1 MITHIKKERE
11 MEKKKLNL
19 EINEIGPM
27 AEKLNLAA
35 LPGPCGP
42 CGQGLFDG
50 PAPSNRG
57 WWDSSSHRSSAYA
70 IEAASLGGWYSAGP
84 WGALAFGLTTA
95 AITCGSCHPRGRRS
109 HQNSVESDR

>member
-1 MITHIKKERE
+1 MITHIRKERE

-19 EINEIGPM
+19 EISEIGPM

-57 WWDSSSHRSSAYA
+57 WWDSRDHRTSVYA

-84 WGALAFGLTTA
+84 WGALAFGLTGVA
-95 AITCGSCHPRGRRS
+95 MTCGSCRHGGRRS
-109 HQNSVESDR
+109 RQNSAGGER